1 MRYFRERSLLA
12 PALAIGLL
20 LAAPVRAIAP
30 GEGSSVRVECTRSS
44 AFIQIEVN
52 SDRKIGNVVLEVRDT
67 EGRTLYREEGKALT
81 AELVRRLDKGAFPR
95 GVHTITVRSRDL
107 DITQQFS
114 ID

>member
-1 MRYFRERSLLA
+1 MRLSRDCSFFAS
-12 PALAIGLL
+12 ALAVGLL
-20 LAAPVRAIAP
+20 LSAPVQANAP

-52 SDRKIGNVVLEVRDT
+52 SDRKIGNVVLEVRDA

-95 GVHTITVRSRDL
+95 GTHTITVRSRDL

-114 ID
+114 IE